1 MTSIDLQAKEIK
13 PQRNTYTH
21 VARYIGGDKPATRYQ
36 EATLGAQPT
45 QNFHYRPTWDPQY
58 ELFDASRSKIKLEDW
73 YVLKDPRQH
82 YYASWTIGRAR
93 QQ

>member
-36 EATLGAQPT
+36 EATMGAQPT

-58 ELFDASRSKIKLEDW
+58 ELFDASRSAIACRLSCD
-73 YVLKDPRQH
+73 LRPS
-82 YYASWTIGRAR
+82 ASPSSTFA
-93 QQ
+93 